1 MNYFAFFFKIEY
13 NKGNKRV
20 FKKNAFLRFA
30 FAGCRKCSAFRR
42 AGTFV
47 CAFRAKFCIFL

>member
-13 NKGNKRV
+13 NKDNKRV

-30 FAGCRKCSAFRR
+30 FAGCRKYPAYRR
-42 AGTFV
+42 AGAFAY
-47 CAFRAKFCIFL
+47 AFRAKFCIFL

>member
-13 NKGNKRV
+13 NKDNKRV
-20 FKKNAFLRFA
+20 FKKNASLRFA

-42 AGTFV
+42 AGMFV